1 MMNGKSVAGM
11 SAVLAGLLVAMIGL
25 SGQALGQSPRVVSK
39 FGHAQVEGRDV
50 IVHVTVVVPPGAD
63 ANQVA
68 LDAVRNQGAR
78 PFQSNE
84 FSTSGLV
91 WDQFFD
97 EFDED
102 ETNNSPSVEQHY
114 NPEG

>member
-11 SAVLAGLLVAMIGL
+11 SAVLVGLLVAMMGVN
-25 SGQALGQSPRVVSK
+25 SQALGQSPRVVSK

-50 IVHVTVVVPPGAD
+50 IVHVTVVVPPGAN

-78 PFQSNE
+78 PFQSDE
-84 FSTSGLV
+84 FSTTGLV
-91 WDQFFD
+91 WDQFSDKVGDNGFVVQ
-97 EFDED
+97 
-102 ETNNSPSVEQHY
+102 N
-114 NPEG
+114 